1 MGEQQTEPIY
11 HSRVSYPCPA
21 FSTTRET
28 FSKYNSLRKLINLKP
43 SRKARLANT
52 PLEQNMHKQFKELS
66 YIQNFETYHVQILY
80 VETRQTYTVK
90 YKDQKENL
98 TRSF

>member
-28 FSKYNSLRKLINLKP
+28 FSKYNSPHKSINLKP
-43 SRKARLANT
+43 SKKARLAYT
-52 PLEQNMHKQFKELS
+52 PLKQNMHKQFKELS
-66 YIQNFETYHVQILY
+66 CIQNFETYHVQILY
-80 VETRQTYTVK
+80 VETLQTYK
-90 YKDQKENL
+90 HKGQKENL